1 MYSKEPEKNEEKY
14 KMVKKIM
21 DEARYVVSQH
31 MKKEFDSLIS
41 LEKVD
46 KNWVAIVEVLE
57 RKFVPSTQ
65 DLLSRYEI
73 KFDQNGVL
81 ESWKQTIVR
90 KRSDKYP
97 IDEDE

>member
-21 DEARYVVSQH
+21 DEAHYVVSQY
-31 MKKEFDSLIS
+31 MKKEFESLIS

-57 RKFVPSTQ
+57 IKFVPSTQ
-65 DLLSRYEI
+65 DLLGRYEI
-73 KFDQNGVL
+73 KFDQNGIV

-90 KRSDKYP
+90 KRSDKYSV
-97 IDEDE
+97 DEDE

>member
-1 MYSKEPEKNEEKY
+1 LYSKEPEKNEEKY
-14 KMVKKIM
+14 KTFKKIM
-21 DEARYVVSQH
+21 DETRYIVSQY

-46 KNWVAIVEVLE
+46 KNWIAIVEVLE

-73 KFDQNGVL
+73 KFDQNGIV
-81 ESWKQTIVR
+81 ENWKQTIVR

-97 IDEDE
+97 VDEGE

>member
-1 MYSKEPEKNEEKY
+1 
-14 KMVKKIM
+14 
-21 DEARYVVSQH
+21 
-31 MKKEFDSLIS
+31 
-41 LEKVD
+41 
-46 KNWVAIVEVLE
+46 VEVLE